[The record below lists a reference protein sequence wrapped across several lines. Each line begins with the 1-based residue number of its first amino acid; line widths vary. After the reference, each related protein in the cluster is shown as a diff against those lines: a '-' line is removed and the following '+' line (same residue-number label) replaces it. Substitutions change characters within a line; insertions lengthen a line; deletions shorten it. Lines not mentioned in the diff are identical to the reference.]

1 MKTRMKTRII
11 IGSRGSKLALIQ
23 AGLVVAEIKKT
34 NPHLKVSISQIT
46 TSGDRESYKQ
56 FDNIEGNGVFVKE
69 LETALLDGKID
80 FAVHSLKD
88 MPAEIPQGLSLAAVT
103 QRLDPRD
110 VLISAGA
117 KRLAEMP
124 PGANIGTGSP
134 RRAVQ
139 LTVYRPDLKTRSIKG
154 NVDSRLS
161 RITNNELDGVIIA
174 AAGLIRLGWEDRIS
188 DYLPIEYFLPAVG
201 QGALAI
207 ETRIDDE
214 ETVRL
219 VSDINHLPTRQSVTA
234 ERALLRTMGGDC
246 HAPIAALGT
255 LSGETLRLRGMFAE
269 PDGNQIVTATEE
281 GATTEAEEIGICL
294 ARKLL
299 NRRTAGLTLEARKND
314 QR

>member
-1 MKTRMKTRII
+1 
-11 IGSRGSKLALIQ
+11 
-23 AGLVVAEIKKT
+23 
-34 NPHLKVSISQIT
+34 
-46 TSGDRESYKQ
+46 
-56 FDNIEGNGVFVKE
+56 
-69 LETALLDGKID
+69 
-80 FAVHSLKD
+80 
-88 MPAEIPQGLSLAAVT
+88 
-103 QRLDPRD
+103 
-110 VLISAGA
+110 
-117 KRLAEMP
+117 
-124 PGANIGTGSP
+124 
-134 RRAVQ
+134 
-139 LTVYRPDLKTRSIKG
+139 
-154 NVDSRLS
+154 LS
-161 RITNNELDGVIIA
+161 RITNSELDGVIIA

-219 VSDINHLPTRQSVTA
+219 VSGINHLPTRQSVTA

-255 LSGETLRLRGMFAE
+255 LSGKTLRLRGMFAE
-269 PDGNQIVTATEE
+269 PDRNQIVTDTEE